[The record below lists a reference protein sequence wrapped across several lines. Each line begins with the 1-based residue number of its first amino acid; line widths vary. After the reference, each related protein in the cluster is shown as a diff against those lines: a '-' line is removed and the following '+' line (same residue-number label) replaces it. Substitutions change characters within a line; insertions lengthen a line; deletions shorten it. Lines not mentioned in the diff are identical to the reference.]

1 MGRGCG
7 KEAVEREAEDVTKS
21 VSEPSVDGVDRAAG
35 SGG

>member
-7 KEAVEREAEDVTKS
+7 KEAVDREAEGVTN
-21 VSEPSVDGVDRAAG
+21 SEFDPALDGVDRAAG

>member
-7 KEAVEREAEDVTKS
+7 KEAVEREAEEVAKS
-21 VSEPSVDGVDRAAG
+21 VSEPFVDGVDRAAG